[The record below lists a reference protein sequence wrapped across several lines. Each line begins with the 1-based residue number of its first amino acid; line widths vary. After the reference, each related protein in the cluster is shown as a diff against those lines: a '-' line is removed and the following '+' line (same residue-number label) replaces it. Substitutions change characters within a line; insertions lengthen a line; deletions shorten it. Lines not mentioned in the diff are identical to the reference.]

1 MTPVTFNG
9 CFGWLHAP
17 HDGVGGDVAVLI
29 CPGLMQDAI
38 LSYGSLRLL
47 ADQLAKAGYFVL
59 RFDYPG
65 TGDSCD
71 EDIERA
77 RGHWT
82 AWQQSVDRAAD
93 WLLATTGARRLVL
106 GGLRLGTTLA
116 TLAAARRN
124 DVAGLVLFEPVLS
137 GQAYVRQIRL
147 EGDLLRGQDALK
159 SESLELREFRFSPET
174 LAQMAAVDLR
184 RVSLP
189 AGLKVAIFTRTN
201 SKLLDEC
208 MQAWNDAGVSVFR
221 GDWEGLTPL
230 VRHNI
235 IDEDTLGEFHGV
247 VQWLQG
253 AVPVEAPA
261 RARGPIT
268 LEPATL
274 RPSGCVETPLR
285 FGPEGRLFG
294 MLCRPDRA
302 TSEEVIIIGNAGHDP
317 HYGSARQ
324 PVVLGRRLAAAG
336 VASLRLD
343 FAGLGDSI
351 GPPGRE
357 NMLPHVFAVDR
368 GPDIH
373 AAVDALEALGFRRF
387 GMAGLCSGAY
397 HAFHCA
403 LVEPRVAT
411 VLVINLPFFTLPGG
425 DVLGYLEQRTVS
437 PGDHLRKLF
446 RLASWTTLLSGK
458 TDMRGVLRGQSA
470 RLRTTIQARIQGLAR
485 RLGLVREQ
493 SFARQAMAT
502 LHKRGARALFLFS
515 PGEGETDAFGQEFG
529 RAKGGLGAYPGSMTE
544 VVPDMDHDLT
554 NAVGRHTANTLMI
567 EFVTGAR
574 GQQSKVDKARQASA
588 ALA

>member
-1 MTPVTFNG
+1 MTPVTFSG

-17 HDGVGGDVAVLI
+17 SDAARDDVAVII

-38 LSYGSLRLL
+38 LSYGSLRRL
-47 ADQLAKAGYFVL
+47 AEEFAAAGYWVL

-71 EDIERA
+71 EAIERVG
-77 RGHWT
+77 GHWT
-82 AWQQSVDRAAD
+82 AWQQSVDGAAD
-93 WLLATTGARRLVL
+93 WLLATTAARRLVL
-106 GGLRLGTTLA
+106 CGLRLGATLA
-116 TLAAARRN
+116 TLAAARRR

-137 GQAYVRQIRL
+137 GNAYVRQIRL
-147 EGDLLRGQDALK
+147 EGDLLRGQDSVK
-159 SESLELREFRFSPET
+159 SASLELREFRFSPET
-174 LAQMAAVDLR
+174 LAQMAEVDLR
-184 RVSLP
+184 RVPLP
-189 AGLKVAIFTRTN
+189 AGLKMAIFTRTE
-201 SKLLDEC
+201 SKLLDDC
-208 MQAWNDAGVSVFR
+208 VQAWTGAGVEVVR
-221 GDWEGLTPL
+221 GSWEGLTPL

-235 IDEDTLGEFHGV
+235 IDEDTLGNFDGV
-247 VQWLQG
+247 VRWLRE
-253 AVPVEAPA
+253 AVPVGALPAP
-261 RARGPIT
+261 RPVI
-268 LEPATL
+268 LDPAIL
-274 RPSGCVETPLR
+274 SPVGCIETPLR

-294 MLCRPDRA
+294 MLCRPDRG
-302 TSEEVIIIGNAGHDP
+302 TSEEVVIIGNAGHDP

-336 VASLRLD
+336 IASFRMD

-387 GMAGLCSGAY
+387 AQAGLCSGAY

-403 LVEPRVAT
+403 LAEPRIST
-411 VLVINLPFFTLPGG
+411 LLVINLPFFTLPAG
-425 DVLGYLEQRTVS
+425 DMLGYLEQRTVS
-437 PGDHLRKLF
+437 PGDYLRKLF
-446 RLASWTTLLSGK
+446 RPSSWATLLSGK
-458 TDMRGVLRGQSA
+458 TDLAGVLRGQSA
-470 RLRTTIQARIQGLAR
+470 RLRTTIQGRVLGLAR

-493 SFARQAMAT
+493 SFAQQAMTT

-515 PGEGETDAFGQEFG
+515 PGEGETDAFGQEFSP
-529 RAKGGLGAYPGSMTE
+529 AKGGLGAYPGSTTQ

-554 NAVGRHTANTLMI
+554 NAVGRHTANRLMI
-567 EFVTGAR
+567 EFIVGAR
-574 GQQSKVDKARQASA
+574 SPREQGGGARQASE

>member
-17 HDGVGGDVAVLI
+17 SGSAGGDVAIVI

-38 LSYGSLRLL
+38 LSYGSLRRL
-47 ADQLAKAGYFVL
+47 AEECAAAGYWVL

-65 TGDSCD
+65 AGDSCD
-71 EDIERA
+71 EAIEQA
-77 RGHWT
+77 GGHWT
-82 AWQQSVDRAAD
+82 AWQQSVDAAAD

-106 GGLRLGTTLA
+106 CGLRLGTTLA
-116 TLAAARRN
+116 TLAAARR
-124 DVAGLVLFEPVLS
+124 DVAGLLLFEPVMS
-137 GQAYVRQIRL
+137 GNAYVRQIRL
-147 EGDLLRGQDALK
+147 EGDLLRGQD
-159 SESLELREFRFSPET
+159 SVTSDSLELREFRFRPET
-174 LAQMAAVDLR
+174 LAQMAEVDLR
-184 RVSLP
+184 RVALS
-189 AGLKVAIFTRTN
+189 AGLSLAIFVRTD
-201 SKLLDEC
+201 SKLLDDC
-208 MQAWNDAGVSVFR
+208 VQAWTGTGVDVFR

-235 IDEDTLGEFHGV
+235 IDEDTLGQFDGV
-247 VQWLQG
+247 MQWLRR
-253 AVPVEAPA
+253 AVPVEVVLAP
-261 RARGPIT
+261 RVHT
-268 LEPATL
+268 LEPAVL
-274 RPSGCVETPLR
+274 HPPGCIETPLR
-285 FGPEGRLFG
+285 FGPDGRLFG
-294 MLCRPDRA
+294 MLCRPDRG
-302 TSEEVIIIGNAGHDP
+302 TSEEIVIIGNAGHDP

-336 VASLRLD
+336 IASFRMD

-387 GMAGLCSGAY
+387 AQAGLCSGAY

-403 LVEPRVAT
+403 LAEPRIAT
-411 VLVINLPFFTLPGG
+411 LLVINLPFFTMPGG

-437 PGDHLRKLF
+437 PGSYLRKLF
-446 RLASWTTLLSGK
+446 RPGSWATLLSGR
-458 TDMRGVLRGQSA
+458 TDLSGVLRGQSA
-470 RLRTTIQARIQGLAR
+470 RLRTTIQGKLQGLAR

-493 SFARQAMAT
+493 SFARQAMT
-502 LHKRGARALFLFS
+502 KLHKRGARALFLFS

-529 RAKGGLGAYPGSMTE
+529 LAKGGLGAYPGSMTE

-567 EFVTGAR
+567 EFLTGKR
-574 GQQSKVDKARQASA
+574 VPLEQDRDVRQASPA
-588 ALA
+588 VA